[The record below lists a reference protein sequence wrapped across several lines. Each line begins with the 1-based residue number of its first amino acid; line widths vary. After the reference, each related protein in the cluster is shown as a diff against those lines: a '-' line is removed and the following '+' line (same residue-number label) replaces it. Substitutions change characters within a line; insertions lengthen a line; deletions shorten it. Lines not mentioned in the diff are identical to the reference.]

1 MAPRTAVFDTA
12 LGGEPGSLIPTGDF
26 ERVALPGILPVPLL
40 RALLVG
46 DVDRARDL
54 GALELVEEDLMLL
67 SYVCPSKTDYG
78 LLLRKVLEQLHE
90 EAK

>member
-1 MAPRTAVFDTA
+1 M
-12 LGGEPGSLIPTGDF
+12 
-26 ERVALPGILPVPLL
+26 PLL

-78 LLLRKVLEQLHE
+78 SLLRKVLEQLHK
-90 EAK
+90 EAA

>member
-1 MAPRTAVFDTA
+1 VAP
-12 LGGEPGSLIPTGDF
+12 
-26 ERVALPGILPVPLL
+26 PGILPVPLL

-46 DVDRARDL
+46 DADRARQL

-78 LLLRKVLEQLHE
+78 LLLRKVLDQLHK
-90 EAK
+90 EAI